1 MCAANNREIDAEQI
15 AILQR
20 LRRLTN
26 VLDTAFRIPG
36 TRWRIGLDAIIGLV
50 PGAGDLVT
58 SALALYIVVQA
69 HRLGVRGGT
78 LARMLANIAIDFVI
92 GSIPVVGDIF
102 DSVWK
107 CNVRNLQLLEDE
119 LETRAPGQGRSA

>member
-1 MCAANNREIDAEQI
+1 M
-15 AILQR
+15 
-20 LRRLTN
+20 
-26 VLDTAFRIPG
+26 
-36 TRWRIGLDAIIGLV
+36 
-50 PGAGDLVT
+50 VT
-58 SALALYIVVQA
+58 SALALYIVVEA

-102 DSVWK
+102 DSAWK

-119 LETRAPGQGRSA
+119 LETRARGQGHSA